1 MFTWLYHIK
10 IVDRPIKIVI
20 FHSYVAVYQRV
31 TPLIFS
37 GTSHWDEKEK
47 TPEKNRWRIIPKDAG
62 RLHESPSQNVTPASI
77 VCHLVIWNSYGK
89 HLFLQG
95 KSIHEYNWQLFIANF
110 VTLPDGMYIYIC
122 VYIYM
127 CVCVLCVCQDEIKQ
141 NDKYTHVWLH
151 ANLYLSPSVALFTA
165 AWTMPLFRIVIATY
179 LEQNAMCNVLFNH
192 KVTIYLSLLDMMLVW
207 IDSNGLPTRLTSQ
220 SKPLLPMWMV
230 ALLES

>member
-37 GTSHWDEKEK
+37 GTSHWDEKGK

-127 CVCVLCVCQDEIKQ
+127 CVCVVCVCMCVCVSGWNQTERQIHTCVTACQPISFPLGCPFYSCMNHAIVQDSDRYIPGAEC
-141 NDKYTHVWLH
+141 HVQCLIQSQGH
-151 ANLYLSPSVALFTA
+151 DLP
-165 AWTMPLFRIVIATY
+165 
-179 LEQNAMCNVLFNH
+179 VLTGHDACMNRQQ
-192 KVTIYLSLLDMMLVW
+192 
-207 IDSNGLPTRLTSQ
+207 RL
-220 SKPLLPMWMV
+220 
-230 ALLES
+230 AH